1 MPGTGF
7 AAHFVTLARTFEMSK
22 GSNLTGTGCL
32 IKLKIFVLVAR
43 WQMRENDFGLLS
55 CILAVVSDD

>member
-1 MPGTGF
+1 MAVIDEVCDRHWLSHKIENF
-7 AAHFVTLARTFEMSK
+7 FV
-22 GSNLTGTGCL
+22 
-32 IKLKIFVLVAR
+32 VAS